1 MKLLLPWA
9 SRPTETAGHSVVGLA
24 MTSEDAINLA
34 GWCRPDLVPIDI
46 RLAEGNGVEA
56 AQAVHTR
63 WAIPSLFATS
73 HVENSAATCRAALGC
88 LRKPYADRSLVRSI
102 QVVEQV
108 MNGFEPILSRLH
120 NLELYQSGM

>member
-34 GWCRPDLVPIDI
+34 GWCRPDLVPMDM
-46 RLAEGNGVEA
+46 RLAGGNGVES
-56 AQAVHTR
+56 AQAIHTC
-63 WAIPSLFATS
+63 WAIPSLFITS
-73 HVENSAATCRAALGC
+73 HVKNSAATCRAALGC
-88 LRKPYADRSLVRSI
+88 LRKPYHDWSLMRSI

-108 MNGFEPILSRLH
+108 MNGFEQILPRLH